1 MKNPFHNPDPKPTT
15 NVASRER
22 AAKRD
27 AGRDIRK
34 DEATMYNDVR
44 KWVKDQ
50 RRGKGGGR
58 DDE

>member
-1 MKNPFHNPDPKPTT
+1 MKKPYHDPKETT

-27 AGRDIRK
+27 ATRDIRK
-34 DEATMYNDVR
+34 DEATMYNDAR